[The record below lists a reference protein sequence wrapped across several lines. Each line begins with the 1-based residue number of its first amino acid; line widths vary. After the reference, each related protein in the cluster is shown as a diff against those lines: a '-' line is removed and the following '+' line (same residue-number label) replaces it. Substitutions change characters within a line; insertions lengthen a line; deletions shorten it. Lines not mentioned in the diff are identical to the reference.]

1 MEQNQ
6 KHSLC
11 MGILAHVDAGKTT
24 VTEQLLYLAGAIRT
38 AGRVDSG
45 TAQTDWLEVERRRG
59 ISVRASETA
68 LHWGGLQLNLI
79 DTPGHVDFAGEVERC
94 LDVLDGAVLVL
105 SAVEGVQAQTRLLW
119 KALRAMEIPTLLLIN
134 KIDRAGADPERVLAQ
149 IRKEL
154 SPAALPLLQAV
165 RAGEDAASVC
175 PAENLA
181 DEILAAAAEFDEEA
195 EEAFLEERAPA
206 PGQPEQWLRRGT
218 EEGKLFP
225 VLLGSAKN
233 GVGMEQL
240 LEAIA
245 RLLPPSW
252 GSSEEPLSGLVYRI
266 SHDPVMGK
274 GAHLRLFSGRLQNRD
289 AVSLSGRG
297 SQKISQIRQI
307 LGAKSADLG
316 ALSAGEIGVV
326 YGLTDA
332 AVGDVV
338 GEKPPRH
345 HEQLAV
351 PLLTVQVFA
360 EKEELQPRL
369 AEALRE
375 LTDED
380 PLLDLEWIREKRELH
395 LKVTGIIQ
403 LEVLAELIRDR
414 YQLEVTFSSPSV
426 IYRETPSGRGVGR
439 AVYLAPKPCWAIVE
453 LEVEPLPRGSGVRF
467 RSAIGESTLPIRYQN
482 HVAQALPD
490 ALKQGLLGWE
500 VTDALFT
507 LTNGQSHQFHTH
519 PLDFFVATPMA
530 VMDALEQAGTTLLE
544 PMVRVTLSA
553 PEGLLGRVV
562 GDILAMR
569 GSFDTPEIGEG
580 VFSLEALLPAAT
592 SLDYPVEFR
601 SLTGGKGSYL
611 SEFAGYQPCPA
622 ELGAVMER
630 RGVDPRDRERWILH
644 KRGAMQI

>member
-6 KHSLC
+6 KRSLC

-24 VTEQLLYLAGAIRT
+24 VTEQLLYLAGAIRA

-154 SPAALPLLQAV
+154 SPAALPLQRAV
-165 RAGEDAASVC
+165 HAGEDAASVC
-175 PAENLA
+175 PAEELA

-218 EEGKLFP
+218 GEGKLFP

-233 GVGMEQL
+233 GVGMKEL
-240 LEAIA
+240 LEAVA
-245 RLLPPSW
+245 RLLPPSR
-252 GSSEEPLSGLVYRI
+252 GSSEGPLSGLVYRI

-316 ALSAGEIGVV
+316 TLSAGEIGVV

-395 LKVTGIIQ
+395 LKVTGVIQ

-467 RSAIGESTLPIRYQN
+467 RSAIGESTLPVRYQN

-580 VFSLEALLPAAT
+580 VFTLEALLPAAT

-601 SLTGGKGSYL
+601 SLTGGKGTYL
-611 SEFAGYQPCPA
+611 SEFAGYQPCPV
-622 ELGAVMER
+622 ELGAVQER
-630 RGVDPRDRERWILH
+630 RGIDPRDRERWILH
-644 KRGAMQI
+644 KRGAMQL